1 MAYHNSIGEGA
12 FSPYDGLHAEQD
24 ELKLQAQRAEARER
38 ERAAARQT
46 QREIAQELSRITSD
60 EYQEDVLD
68 HMEQLEVRQCQSGLT
83 MTHCSHP

>member
-1 MAYHNSIGEGA
+1 MAYHYPAGEKAYG
-12 FSPYDGLHAEQD
+12 PYDGFYTEQD

-68 HMEQLEVRQCQSGLT
+68 HMEQLEVRQ
-83 MTHCSHP
+83 H